1 MGKGSPHIGCE
12 ASSSLTNL
20 TPFRILAI
28 LDAWSRLPIA
38 AQLFTREPQAR
49 DVARVVRQAVVQY
62 GAPRVLVSDRA
73 KVFRSQTL
81 RRTVRRLR
89 IQHRFGAV
97 GQPGSI
103 ALLERFWRTL
113 KALSRDDRP
122 SLFVDVLERR
132 LATVLFHYSV
142 HRPHAGLGGA
152 TPLQPHLG
160 LTPAHAFA
168 RPPAR
173 DRPTRSTPLGLSIRH
188 LDDERRWP
196 ILVRAA

>member
-1 MGKGSPHIGCE
+1 VTHL
-12 ASSSLTNL
+12 SSLFNFF
-20 TPFRILAI
+20 PFRILAI
-28 LDAWSRLPIA
+28 LDTWSRLPVA
-38 AQLFTREPQAR
+38 TRLFTREPRAR
-49 DVARVVRQAVVQY
+49 DVACVVRQAVVQY

-103 ALLERFWRTL
+103 ALLYYR
-113 KALSRDDRP
+113 
-122 SLFVDVLERR
+122 
-132 LATVLFHYSV
+132 V

-152 TPLQPHLG
+152 TPVERLAG
-160 LTPAHAFA
+160 LTPAHTPA

-173 DRPTRSTPLGLSIRH
+173 DRPTPSTPRRLSLGH
-188 LDDERRWP
+188 LDDERRFP
-196 ILVRAA
+196 ILVRLAA